1 MDERAEPP
9 SDLAMRAVRSAREDA
24 CGEDVDP
31 DDAVRALRLAL
42 HAARITLPD
51 LRADG
56 CSCGYAV
63 TAPLVE
69 LGNVRPDVALQL
81 AEVVSQGALHAAVR
95 AANARSRG
103 ERL

>member
-1 MDERAEPP
+1 MNETTDAA
-9 SDLAMRAVRSAREDA
+9 SQLAMRAVRGAREDA
-24 CGEDVDP
+24 VGERVDP

-51 LRADG
+51 LQADG
-56 CSCGYAV
+56 CACGRLA

-69 LGNVRPDVALQL
+69 LGNVRPDVALRL
-81 AEVVSQGALHAAVR
+81 AEVVSEGAMHAAVR
-95 AANARSRG
+95 EANARSRG